1 VKKLVIGLLL
11 VALMPLA
18 LLAGCAGSNGAE
30 GDAATGNIH
39 IEATINGLEE
49 GEEATLCLA
58 RNTVDSDEVLLEK
71 NIIGNGEAITVEL
84 DASMED
90 SYYQLVLEAPPK
102 YFRDP
107 KGYFFQVWQS
117 EIVNPTGKSIVFDL
131 IPPEA
136 QTFRPYRDSDVEA
149 DVSDDGWLPYMLEAM
164 ISLSAPAKE
173 GMPYMPKIEGTMSGL
188 NPDDLWTID
197 ICRADGC
204 SAGCWH
210 GMGGG
215 KWEAGID
222 IDDDGE
228 GQYYTITAEAE
239 GYSVEPAS
247 YRVLVEDK
255 IVYVVEDDE
264 IGEEALHLDFHF
276 SAE

>member
-1 VKKLVIGLLL
+1 MKKLIIGVVLVILGLL
-11 VALMPLA
+11 V
-18 LLAGCAGSNGAE
+18 GCSGSNGV
-30 GDAATGNIH
+30 GDDVATGNIQM
-39 IEATINGLEE
+39 EATINGLEE
-49 GEEATLCLA
+49 GEEAVLSISFELA
-58 RNTVDSDEVLLEK
+58 TTDEAPLLEK
-71 NIIGNGEAITVEL
+71 NVTGNGEAVTVEL
-84 DASMED
+84 DTSLED
-90 SYYQLVLEAPPK
+90 GYYQLVLEAPPE

-107 KGYFFQVWQS
+107 KGYYFQVWQS

-136 QTFRPYRDSDVEA
+136 QAFRPYRDSDEEA
-149 DVSDDGWLPYMLEAM
+149 DVSDDGLPYMLEAM
-164 ISLSAPAKE
+164 ISLSAPE
-173 GMPYMPKIEGTMSGL
+173 RNGEPYMPEIEGTMSGL

-197 ICRADGC
+197 ICRADGGN
-204 SAGCWH
+204 AGCWH

-215 KWEAGID
+215 EWEVGID

-228 GQYYTITAEAE
+228 GQYYTVTADAE
-239 GYSVEPAS
+239 GYSVEPES
-247 YRVLVEDK
+247 YKVLVGDE